1 MDIEY
6 ARLARDLPLPE
17 GMESVPKPAVVT
29 NVHQAYQSPP
39 PEEVI
44 FHYITFSKNIFQ
56 RKITKSLNDQIFRS
70 KK

>member
-17 GMESVPKPAVVT
+17 GIESVPKPAVVT
-29 NVHQAYQSPP
+29 NAQQAYQSPP

-44 FHYITFSKNIFQ
+44 IIIRYFAEF
-56 RKITKSLNDQIFRS
+56 RKVMFVSLSLD
-70 KK
+70 